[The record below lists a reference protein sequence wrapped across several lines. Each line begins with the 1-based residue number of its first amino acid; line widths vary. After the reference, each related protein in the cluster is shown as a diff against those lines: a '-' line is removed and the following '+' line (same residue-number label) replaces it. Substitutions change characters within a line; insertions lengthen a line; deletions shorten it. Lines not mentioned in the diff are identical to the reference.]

1 MADFEDV
8 FEKVKDC
15 LVDSCGVES
24 HEIELDKTL
33 MEDLGIDSIDLIDL
47 VYTLEKQ
54 YTISLEIGE
63 FAKMAAREL
72 GDVPFEKD
80 NVITDGGL
88 ELLKEWIGESQ
99 HKNIQKGLTVQQIP
113 LFFTVQSICM
123 LVRKKL
129 AEKSEL
135 EERSSSG

>member
-8 FEKVKDC
+8 LDKVKDS
-15 LVDSCGVES
+15 LVDSCGVERQ
-24 HEIELDKTL
+24 EIELDKTL

-54 YTISLEIGE
+54 YAISLEIGE

-99 HKNIQKGLTVQQIP
+99 HKNIQKGLTVPLIP
-113 LFFTVQSICM
+113 LLFTVQSICI

-129 AEKSEL
+129 AEKNV
-135 EERSSSG
+135 G